1 MPQTDTHSP
10 PRILVIDDDPGVL
23 LALRPALDGLG
34 AQSFASRGSEAV
46 RRIGEIQPDV
56 LLLDADLPDVASFPI
71 FETLRADPALA
82 DVPVLLVTRHG
93 EQDIEPSALDLGAV
107 DFITRPVRPAI
118 VALRVQTLLRL
129 RAAND
134 RLRRHAA
141 IDPLT
146 GLPDRRAFDEVF
158 DREWRRCQRSGLPIS
173 LLKLDVDGFQRFNHH
188 HGHSKG
194 DHCLVAVT
202 GALHGCVRR
211 PFDVLARSGGQEFLV
226 LLPETD
232 ARGALLVGRRILSTL
247 AAMTL
252 SHATSDVATHVTVSI
267 GASSHDAT
275 CNAWLRIDG
284 EPFTVI
290 DPGIDGDDLLTAA
303 DLALHIAK
311 RRGRAQQCFRSI
323 DAAVDARLA
332 AAAA

>member
-1 MPQTDTHSP
+1 MPVTDTDPP

-23 LALRPALDGLG
+23 LTLRPALDGLG
-34 AQSFASRGSEAV
+34 TQSFASRGSDAV
-46 RRIGEIQPDV
+46 RRIGEVQPDV
-56 LLLDADLPDVASFPI
+56 VLLDSDLPAATSFRI
-71 FETLRADPALA
+71 FETLRADPELA
-82 DVPVLLVTRHG
+82 DVPVLLVIRHG
-93 EQDIEPSALDLGAV
+93 EQDVEPSAFDVGAV

-129 RAAND
+129 KAASD

-146 GLPDRRAFDEVF
+146 GLANRRAFDEIF
-158 DREWRRCQRSGLPIS
+158 EREWRRCQRSGLPIS
-173 LLKLDVDGFQRFNHH
+173 LLELDVDCFQRFNHH

-194 DHCLVAVT
+194 DHCLVAVA
-202 GALHGCVRR
+202 GALRGCVHR

-252 SHATSDVATHVTVSI
+252 SHATSDVASHVTVSI

-275 CNAWLRIDG
+275 CHAWLRIEG

-290 DPGIDGDDLLTAA
+290 DPGIDRDALLAAA
-303 DLALHIAK
+303 DLALHVAK

-323 DAAVDARLA
+323 DAAVEARLA
-332 AAAA
+332 AA